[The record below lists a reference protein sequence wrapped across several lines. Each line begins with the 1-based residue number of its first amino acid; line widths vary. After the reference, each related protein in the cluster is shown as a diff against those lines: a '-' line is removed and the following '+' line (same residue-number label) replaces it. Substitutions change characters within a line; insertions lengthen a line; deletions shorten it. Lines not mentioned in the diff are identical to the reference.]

1 MQDLYKGFKKIS
13 EDDKS
18 AVLEHEQGHRI
29 TLAKGGL
36 AKKQRHALSKLPLH
50 LAEGGETTQEIE
62 ASDKLKNIGAQIAEA
77 VAAKVVEGAEQS
89 ISPQQI
95 EQMPEAVATDVAT
108 GMPVTKGA
116 GSAPQDQQNII
127 SGEPGMRSISAA
139 PPTSPLEVA
148 LKGLQPGQGV
158 KSVGELQQ
166 DIEREKADKA
176 ATTQAIEQQ
185 NAQEQTRQLQDESLG
200 ETIIEAPEQLRPQA
214 VPQMVQ
220 PAPVKPAR
228 VVAPMTPE
236 QVIGSSKT
244 TASQKMMAYQQ
255 MIQKTMEERRRVR
268 ENFEQ
273 DIRDRRIEPKKMYG
287 EDTGKNILT
296 VISLML
302 GGMAGGLL
310 KQENPALR
318 MINEEIER
326 DLARQKENANLENN
340 LYKYNLDMLGDDI
353 EAYTQSMNQM
363 RQIALTQMEE
373 MMGRIYDPT
382 NPMSALQM
390 QAEAA
395 RLRAEI
401 DKSEA
406 AVAERKQREKLLQA
420 LESSEGVSKM
430 DPASLVQILVTD
442 NGDRLKVLEEI
453 KDRQTIA
460 QTMPQIF
467 NLFDRANKENTAL
480 RTGTVPYIGRLFK
493 KPDSVAALETL
504 LTPLIKTQGPAREA
518 EMQRIFNSVIP
529 APYDDF
535 DDIETKRT
543 ALKDYIKAMSQTPVS
558 NAYKLN
564 LNKFQTTSYADPQD
578 TKKIQFLEYANQNI
592 NSPDPQKRQE
602 AQFILRKYGTQ

>member
-1 MQDLYKGFKKIS
+1 MQDLYKGFRKVA

-18 AVLEHEQGHRI
+18 ATLQHEQGHKLNI
-29 TLAKGGL
+29 AKNNL
-36 AKKQRHALSKLPLH
+36 SKKQKAALKKLPLYQ
-50 LAEGGETTQEIE
+50 AEGTKEPEEAMEQPVLDAGEE
-62 ASDKLKNIGAQIAEA
+62 AKQVGVNIADA
-77 VAAKVVEGAEQS
+77 VAEKILQGASES
-89 ISPQQI
+89 
-95 EQMPEAVATDVAT
+95 
-108 GMPVTKGA
+108 
-116 GSAPQDQQNII
+116 
-127 SGEPGMRSISAA
+127 
-139 PPTSPLEVA
+139 TSPRFI
-148 LKGLQPGQGV
+148 
-158 KSVGELQQ
+158 
-166 DIEREKADKA
+166 D
-176 ATTQAIEQQ
+176 
-185 NAQEQTRQLQDESLG
+185 SLPQ
-200 ETIIEAPEQLRPQA
+200 APEQQLGTHEAVQPMPSVPQPEIPPQQPA
-214 VPQMVQ
+214 ITPTEKENLAEYSMGLQQEPEEPATEELAPEQVMPEPQMV
-220 PAPVKPAR
+220 PAMPKPVRQLRPL
-228 VVAPMTPE
+228 TPE
-236 QVIGSSKT
+236 ETIASSKT
-244 TASQKMMAYQQ
+244 TASQKMMAYNQ
-255 MIQKTMEERRRVR
+255 MIVKTMEERRKLR
-268 ENFEQ
+268 EKFEQ

-296 VISLML
+296 AISLML
-302 GGMAGGLL
+302 GGMAGGVLR
-310 KQENPALR
+310 QENPALR

-340 LYKYNLDMLGDDI
+340 LYKYNLDMLGNDI

-373 MMGRIYDPT
+373 MMGKIYDPT

-420 LESSEGVSKM
+420 LDSSDGVSKM

-480 RTGTVPYIGRLFK
+480 RTGTVPYIGMLFK

-504 LTPLIKTQGPAREA
+504 LTPLIKTQGPARES

-529 APYDDF
+529 GPYDKA

>member
-1 MQDLYKGFKKIS
+1 MQDLYKGFRKVA

-18 AVLEHEQGHRI
+18 ATLQHEQGHKLNI
-29 TLAKGGL
+29 AKNGL
-36 AKKQRHALSKLPLH
+36 SKKQKAALKKLPLYQ
-50 LAEGGETTQEIE
+50 AEGTKEPEEAMEQPVLDAGEKAKQVGV
-62 ASDKLKNIGAQIAEA
+62 NIADA
-77 VAAKVVEGAEQS
+77 VAEKILQGASES
-89 ISPQQI
+89 
-95 EQMPEAVATDVAT
+95 
-108 GMPVTKGA
+108 
-116 GSAPQDQQNII
+116 
-127 SGEPGMRSISAA
+127 
-139 PPTSPLEVA
+139 TSPRFI
-148 LKGLQPGQGV
+148 
-158 KSVGELQQ
+158 
-166 DIEREKADKA
+166 D
-176 ATTQAIEQQ
+176 
-185 NAQEQTRQLQDESLG
+185 SLPQ
-200 ETIIEAPEQLRPQA
+200 APEQQLGTHEAVQPMPSVPQPEIPPQQPA
-214 VPQMVQ
+214 ITPTEKENLAEYSMGLQQKLEEPAIEDIAPEQVMPEPQMV
-220 PAPVKPAR
+220 PAMPKPVRQLRPL
-228 VVAPMTPE
+228 TPE
-236 QVIGSSKT
+236 ETIASSKT
-244 TASQKMMAYQQ
+244 TASQKMMAYNQ
-255 MIQKTMEERRRVR
+255 MIVKTMEERRKLR
-268 ENFEQ
+268 EKFEQ

-296 VISLML
+296 AISLML
-302 GGMAGGLL
+302 GGMAGGVLR
-310 KQENPALR
+310 QENPALR

-373 MMGRIYDPT
+373 MMGKIYDPT

-420 LESSEGVSKM
+420 LDSSEGVSKM

-480 RTGTVPYIGRLFK
+480 RTGTVPYIGRFFK

-529 APYDDF
+529 APYDDS